1 MQKSNINNIVQA
13 NLINC
18 LYFCQELNLKPAMSR
33 IKRQILKLYANFK
46 AQSQTSQAF
55 IILIILLLIGI
66 LLRWSTVINGIVR
79 GFRFY
84 SE

>member
-1 MQKSNINNIVQA
+1 
-13 NLINC
+13 
-18 LYFCQELNLKPAMSR
+18 MSG
-33 IKRQILKLYANFK
+33 IKNQILKLYASFK
-46 AQSQTSQAF
+46 AQSQTSKTF

-66 LLRWSTVINGIVR
+66 LLRWSTVIDGIVR